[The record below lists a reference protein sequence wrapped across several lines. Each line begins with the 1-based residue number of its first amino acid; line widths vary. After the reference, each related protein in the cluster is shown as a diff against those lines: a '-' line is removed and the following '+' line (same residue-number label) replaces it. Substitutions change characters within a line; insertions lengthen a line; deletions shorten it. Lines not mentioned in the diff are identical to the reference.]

1 LISQLVLN
9 REQHIALNAQFKS
22 VSWGIFCGGAYVS
35 CIERGNL
42 THNGMGGAKREEK
55 HVTNNWIAAKT
66 RISILSLK

>member
-1 LISQLVLN
+1 V
-9 REQHIALNAQFKS
+9 QFKS